1 MSWLCPVVI
10 SSKGFGSAVR
20 SLNTAS
26 LMWKNSITVL
36 AASNCSEVKVSDGCG
51 FTGIDETGD
60 DGDVT
65 TGDGDVA
72 TGEEDC

>member
-1 MSWLCPVVI
+1 M
-10 SSKGFGSAVR
+10 
-20 SLNTAS
+20 
-26 LMWKNSITVL
+26 

-65 TGDGDVA
+65 TGDDGDVA

>member
-1 MSWLCPVVI
+1 MVMSFKGWGSLSRLLET
-10 SSKGFGSAVR
+10 SSEIRKY
-20 SLNTAS
+20 
-26 LMWKNSITVL
+26 SITVL
-36 AASNCSEVKVSDGCG
+36 AASNCSGVKVPDGCG

-65 TGDGDVA
+65 TGDDDVA